1 MEHTTG
7 KAEAILAAALR
18 VFGEQG
24 FSQARVEDIA
34 RAAGVGK
41 GTIYEYFASKQAIFE
56 RAVEQGMTRYLN
68 CLDEEL
74 AAPRPAE
81 EKLRRIARLHVA
93 FVVGHMDLAHIVA
106 GDPGVLSERLKERV
120 LVMRR
125 SVEERIARILAA
137 GMAQGRLRHVEGRV
151 AARAFLGALAAA
163 GMNFFEHLDR
173 DPGVVAETVS
183 DLFLNG
189 LRAAPGKPE

>member
-1 MEHTTG
+1 MEQTTG

-18 VFGEQG
+18 VFAEQG

-41 GTIYEYFASKQAIFE
+41 GTIYEYFTSKHAIFE
-56 RAVEQGMTRYLN
+56 EAVEQGMARYLN

-93 FVVGHMDLAHIVA
+93 FVAGHRDLATIVSSE
-106 GDPGVLSERLKERV
+106 PGLISKRLKERMLSIRKRIEEKFAQV
-120 LVMRR
+120 LR
-125 SVEERIARILAA
+125 A
-137 GMAQGRLRHVEGRV
+137 GMAEGRLRPVEEWF
-151 AARAFLGALAAA
+151 AARVFLGALMAAA
-163 GMNFFEHLDR
+163 GVHLDR
-173 DPGVVAETVS
+173 CVDWDTARTADKVS
-183 DLFLNG
+183 ALLLDG
-189 LRAAPGKPE
+189 LSRRDGR